1 MKVLIDTNILLDL
14 ILEREPFVEATTL
27 LFKEIEQGQVQ
38 GYIAATSITNIF
50 YIIRKA
56 QGREIA
62 LQAISRILQVLEVC
76 AVNRQTIELALNEN
90 LKDFEDGIQ
99 VACATL
105 AGLDAV
111 VTRDKSDFVVAKLPV
126 FSAEELAAQLS
137 QNRS

>member
-14 ILEREPFVEATTL
+14 ILEREPFIEAAML

-38 GYIAATSITNIF
+38 GYVAATSITNIF

-62 LQAISRILQVLEVC
+62 LQAISRILQVLEIC
-76 AVNRQTIELALNEN
+76 AVSRQTIELALNEN

-137 QNRS
+137 QNRP